1 MKSLKVFAFSAM
13 AAVAFVAAAGAA
25 AQQTGSGQDWCD
37 DQSWGDDR
45 EGFCEVRQFT
55 LAATGSTL
63 TVDAA
68 PNGGIQVEGAPRSDV
83 QVWAR
88 VVATARTE
96 ARARQLAA
104 AVVINPTADRVEAR
118 GPQRS
123 EDNEGWHV
131 SYRLAV
137 PHQTSLSLSSTNGG
151 ISIRDVESKIE
162 FNTTNGGVKLVA
174 VGGDVRGRT
183 MNGGVSIE
191 LDGVTWRGE
200 GLDVETSN
208 GGVNLQI
215 PEQYSAQ
222 LEAATRNGRLN
233 ADIPMNVQGRVR
245 NITTTLGG
253 GGATIRVRTS
263 NGGVRITRK

>member
-1 MKSLKVFAFSAM
+1 MRSLKAYVLTAM
-13 AAVAFVAAAGAA
+13 AAVAFVTAGAA
-25 AQQTGSGQDWCD
+25 AQQAAPGQDWCD
-37 DQSWGDDR
+37 DQSWGNDR

-55 LAATGSTL
+55 LPASGSTL

-68 PNGGIQVEGAPRSDV
+68 PNGGIQVEGAARSDV

-88 VVATARTE
+88 VVATASTQ
-96 ARARQLAA
+96 ARARALAA
-104 AVVINPTADRVEAR
+104 AVIINPTAVQVEAR
-118 GPQRS
+118 GPQRA
-123 EDNEGWHV
+123 DNESWHV

-137 PHQTSLSLSSTNGG
+137 PHQTPLSLSTTNGG
-151 ISIRDVESKIE
+151 ISIRDVEGKIE
-162 FNTTNGGVKLVA
+162 FNTVNGGVKLVA

-191 LDGVTWRGE
+191 LEGATWRGE

-222 LEAATRNGRLN
+222 LEASTRNGRLN
-233 ADIPMNVQGRVR
+233 ADIPMNVEGRVR
-245 NITTTLGG
+245 NVTTTLGG
-253 GGATIRVRTS
+253 GGATIRVRTA